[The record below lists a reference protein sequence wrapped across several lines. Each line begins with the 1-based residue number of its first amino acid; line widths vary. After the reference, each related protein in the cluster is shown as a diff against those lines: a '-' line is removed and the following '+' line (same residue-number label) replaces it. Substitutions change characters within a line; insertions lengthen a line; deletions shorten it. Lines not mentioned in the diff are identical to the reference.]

1 MKDSPI
7 SFTQGAAVS
16 GSLEMVKYIE
26 QFFPLDRITLTSSAV
41 SGSTE
46 ILKYC
51 LEKGFDVTNDPSL
64 CVTAAHYPD
73 YVRFAIDHGA
83 PMSKKLMETIVAVN
97 NFELVKDLRAR
108 GCKPASLSLTVLTFV
123 EHK

>member
-1 MKDSPI
+1 MKGSPI

-26 QFFPLDRITLTSSAV
+26 QFFPLERITLKGSAV
-41 SGSTE
+41 SGSIA

-51 LEKGFDVTNDPSL
+51 LEKGFDVKNEPSL

-73 YVRFAIDHGA
+73 YVIFAIDHGA
-83 PMSKKLMETIVAVN
+83 LMSEELMEMIVALN
-97 NFELVKDLRAR
+97 NFELVKDLRDR
-108 GCKPASLSLTVLTFV
+108 GCKPPAYVAVT
-123 EHK
+123 H